1 MKKTLSMLLSI
12 FAVTIV
18 FCVPALGAEE
28 ASPVL
33 PEAELEA
40 PLMAA
45 AVESEEEAAIEPAAP
60 VALESDPTAD
70 VPAVAAVTNGWVSED
85 GNWYYYKNG
94 KKLQDYWLFGEGS
107 AHGLW
112 YYLGAD
118 GKMATGFQY
127 VSNPNGTGWF
137 MFQDTNYNGCEGAL
151 LSGWQNTGIAGE
163 AWFEPNHNGHFGE
176 CTWTSAWGDYDRS
189 TNTWSKGG
197 PSGGTTPPASSHPA
211 NGWFT
216 DDKGSKYYYK
226 NSKAVTGWQYIEG
239 TYYYFDKS
247 GKMVTGDWAQD
258 GNGWYFLGADGKML
272 DGLREINLGRAD
284 DGWYYF
290 NPKHDGTFGKVLTG
304 WQHITLIEPAPYD
317 PSEFLPND
325 YWYYFNPK
333 HDGTFGRAFD
343 NGWNNI
349 GGKYYY
355 FYADGKMATNC
366 DVDGYHVDSNGVRG
380 GKVGPWLT
388 DAQVG
393 QAEQEIWDYVRKTY
407 GLEHY
412 VGGGYADSFYYGL
425 ATPENGFAIFYAGI
439 TGVYNGKGLNAT
451 TEYDGLVE
459 LGKAIADGTYR
470 ESGWTGGKATY
481 GDIVI
486 KYEYNTQYR
495 MYGYHI
501 YACYAW

>member
-1 MKKTLSMLLSI
+1 MKKWYFSVFL
-12 FAVTIV
+12 AVV
-18 FCVPALGAEE
+18 MALGMSAPALA
-28 ASPVL
+28 AD
-33 PEAELEA
+33 EA
-40 PLMAA
+40 PDAPVP
-45 AVESEEEAAIEPAAP
+45 VEAEPAAP
-60 VALESDPTAD
+60 VAVEDELTAD
-70 VPAVAAVTNGWVSED
+70 VPAAVAATANGWVNQD
-85 GNWYYYKNG
+85 GAWYYYKNG
-94 KKLQDYWLFGEGS
+94 TMLKDYWLFGEGS

-127 VSNPNGTGWF
+127 VKNPNGTGWF
-137 MFQDTNYNGCEGAL
+137 MFQDTDNNGCEGAL
-151 LSGWQNTGIAGE
+151 LSGWQNTGIAGSG
-163 AWFEPNHNGHFGE
+163 WFETKHNGHFGE

-189 TNTWSKGG
+189 TNTWSNGG
-197 PSGGTTPPASSHPA
+197 PSGGTTPPAPAHPA

-216 DDKGSKYYYK
+216 DDNGNTFYYK
-226 NSKAVTGWQYIEG
+226 NNKAVTGWKYVDGI
-239 TYYYFDKS
+239 YYYFDKS

-258 GNGWYFLGADGKML
+258 GSGWYFLGADGKML
-272 DGLREINLGRAD
+272 DGLREIDLGRAD

-304 WQHITLIEPAPYD
+304 WQHITLIEPAVYD
-317 PSEFLPND
+317 PSVFVPND

-355 FYADGKMATNC
+355 FYADGKMAANC

-388 DAQVG
+388 DAQVA
-393 QAEQEIWDYVRKTY
+393 QAKQEIWAYVSKTY
-407 GLEHY
+407 GLQNKA
-412 VGGGYADSFYYGL
+412 GGGYADIYYYGL
-425 ATPENGFAIFYAGI
+425 ATPENGFAPLYAGT
-439 TGVYNGKGLNAT
+439 TGVFNGKGLNAN
-451 TEYDGLVE
+451 TEYGGLVE
-459 LGKAIADGTYR
+459 LGKALADVTYS
-470 ESGWTGGKATY
+470 ESGWSGGKAVK

-486 KYEYNTQYR
+486 KYEYDSLYS

-501 YACYAW
+501 YACYMTD